1 MRIEIIQLE
10 NIRSHV
16 KSTVPFTKGFNCLV
30 GGLGCGKSS
39 TLYAIDFALF
49 GEPLGRSYDYLLRE
63 GADNGKVTLQFV
75 QNGKSYK
82 VLRGLKRRGKG
93 IGQDFDE
100 LKLFQDENLIASVK
114 TDAMAEQLKT
124 ITGLDKELFRE
135 IVWVRQEHL
144 KELLDAR
151 PRERQKR
158 LDELFGLSDYEKAWS
173 NLAGYQREYEGERR
187 AYERDSDVVG
197 MEKLNTKYNHVAEE
211 FSLIEIELQDMAQ
224 KLEEAKKALEDAD
237 LKLKRLEEVKTL
249 TEELKRKE
257 AQTQANLTN
266 VEDASASLAEKIEG
280 KKIVVESL
288 KQRLNT
294 MKTQTES
301 CKAEFKE
308 IGISPDQPIEA
319 LRQYMLTFDDQIASL
334 KGEEEA
340 ALRTM
345 QTDRK
350 RLSSLSAENRCPLC
364 LQSLTEQYKNNLM
377 RIIQEE
383 NSGRQKTI
391 SQLRHDI
398 EELRQIKNRANAAF
412 SNLQM
417 LAPRIEEMKTR
428 INDESQTLA
437 ELSKEFEEKQRLE
450 NELRVQLQAAR
461 TEIGKFDMSELEDAR
476 VQREQAFRQYYLLE
490 SELRTK
496 ENRKKDLFRRL
507 DEMKER
513 IDQAQQKIER
523 MEKITKVVE
532 IIGGIRNA
540 YRSIQPKLRSEFVK
554 ILRNFVQQVLDNLMG
569 GQGPL
574 INVLI
579 DETYTPYVKSESG
592 VEREVS
598 NLSGGERTLLAFAYR
613 LGLGQL
619 IMQSRTGHG
628 LSILLL
634 DEPTESLGREDGSID
649 RLAEAISRFKAIEQI
664 IAVTH
669 SEAFAEKAE
678 HVIRLEK
685 QAGISKISLMIKNF
699 QE

>member
-1 MRIEIIQLE
+1 VRVEIVQLE

-16 KSTVPFTKGFNCLV
+16 KSTVPFARGFNCLV

-39 TLYAIDFALF
+39 ILFAIDFALF

-63 GADNGKVTLQFV
+63 GVDSGKVTLQFV
-75 QNGKSYK
+75 QNGKGYK

-114 TDAMAEQLKT
+114 GDAVAEQLEA

-187 AYERDSDVVG
+187 AYERDPDVVG
-197 MEKLNTKYNHVAEE
+197 MEKLNAEYNRTAEE
-211 FSLIEIELQDMAQ
+211 FSLIEIELQDMTK
-224 KLEEAKKALEDAD
+224 KLDEAKKALEEAD
-237 LKLKRLEEVKTL
+237 LKLKKLEEVKAL

-257 AQTQANLTN
+257 AQIQANLTN
-266 VEDASASLAEKIEG
+266 VEDASASLAEKIEE
-280 KKIVVESL
+280 KKVAVENL
-288 KQRLNT
+288 KQRLST
-294 MKTQTES
+294 METQIKS
-301 CKAEFKE
+301 HRAGFKE
-308 IGISPDQPIEA
+308 IGISSEQPIEA
-319 LRQYMLTFDDQIASL
+319 LRQCIVTFDDQIASL
-334 KGEEEA
+334 KGEQEA
-340 ALRTM
+340 ALRSM
-345 QTDRK
+345 QTDQK
-350 RLSSLSAENRCPLC
+350 RFSSLSAENLCPLC
-364 LQSLTEQYKNNLM
+364 LQPLTAEYKNNLM
-377 RIIQEE
+377 QKIQEE
-383 NSGRQKTI
+383 NNERQKTI

-398 EELRQIKNRANAAF
+398 EELRQIKNKANAAF

-417 LAPRIEEMKTR
+417 LAPRIDELKTR
-428 INDESQTLA
+428 INEESQTLA

-450 NELRVQLQAAR
+450 NEFRVQLQAAR
-461 TEIGKFDMSELEDAR
+461 TEIGKFDMSKLETAR

-496 ENRKKDLFRRL
+496 ENRKKDLIRRF

-523 MEKITKVVE
+523 MEKIVRVVE
-532 IIGGIRNA
+532 IVGGVRDA

-554 ILRNFVQQVLDNLMG
+554 VLRNFVQQVLDSLMG
-569 GQGPL
+569 GEGPL

-592 VEREVS
+592 VEREVL

-628 LSILLL
+628 LSMLLL

-685 QAGISKISLMIKNF
+685 EVGVSKVSV
-699 QE
+699 ES